1 MSMMT
6 VPSLAPGAR
15 TLPDGLRN
23 FGHRNGAQRLYGNMA
38 PLTEAPDP
46 RISLGDCVDD
56 IDTDTGMAC
65 GFVDASTLGLCF
77 PGGVDANGNT
87 VVSCGSGNSTAPVVI
102 TTQNSDGSTSSQS
115 MTPAQLTA
123 LINAGS
129 SSLTKILAITQGG
142 SVLANGSI
150 IGSQQAAQLAAAQS
164 ALNIST
170 AGLAGVL
177 SNPLVLI
184 GGLAFAVLLMN
195 RGR

>member
-46 RISLGDCVDD
+46 RISLGDFCDDSGICYPDVAGGDYVDSATLQSV
-56 IDTDTGMAC
+56 IAQLPVGPSAVYTGPIVVSSA
-65 GFVDASTLGLCF
+65 
-77 PGGVDANGNT
+77 DANGN
-87 VVSCGSGNSTAPVVI
+87 I
-102 TTQNSDGSTSSQS
+102 TSQS

-129 SSLTKILAITQGG
+129 NDLTRVLAITQGG

-150 IGSQQAAQLAAAQS
+150 IGSSQAAALAAQQS

-170 AGLAGVL
+170 AGLAGAL
-177 SNPLVLI
+177 SNPVVLF
-184 GGLAFAVLLMN
+184 GGMFVLGFLLTS
-195 RGR
+195 RK